1 MKGYLAQ
8 FMRWVTPT
16 SKATENLKQRLLRV
30 EHPQVCTRVNRL
42 WKTSWDVA
50 ATFGS
55 SSILK
60 AVFPNHLSEVSLWEF
75 YKAINKVE
83 RSFIRTDADEVT
95 YNLHV
100 MIRFDLSYR
109 C

>member
-1 MKGYLAQ
+1 M
-8 FMRWVTPT
+8 
-16 SKATENLKQRLLRV
+16 KQRLLRV

-50 ATFGS
+50 ATFEVLLS
-55 SSILK
+55 SAASR
-60 AVFPNHLSEVSLWEF
+60 VPNHLSEVSLWEF

-83 RSFIRTDADEVT
+83 RSFITDADEVT